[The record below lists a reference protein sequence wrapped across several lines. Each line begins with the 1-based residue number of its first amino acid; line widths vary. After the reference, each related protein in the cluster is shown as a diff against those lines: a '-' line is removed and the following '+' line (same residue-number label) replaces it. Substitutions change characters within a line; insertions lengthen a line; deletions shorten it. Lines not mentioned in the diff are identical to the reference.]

1 MPSAIV
7 EAGGS
12 VTRSRASSARFI
24 AGSVSACTPITR
36 TSGRWDLIARPT
48 PPTSPPPPTGT
59 RTASMS
65 GRCASRSEE
74 HTSEL
79 QSRLHLV
86 CRLLLEKKKKKD
98 ENKRMMKDK
107 QQQEHHV
114 IM

>member
-48 PPTSPPPPTGT
+48 PPDRKST
-59 RTASMS
+59 RLNSSHGYISYAVF
-65 GRCASRSEE
+65 C
-74 HTSEL
+74 L
-79 QSRLHLV
+79 
-86 CRLLLEKKKKKD
+86 KKKKEGRGVSD
-98 ENKRMMKDK
+98 RCLLVQGEGGASGRRS
-107 QQQEHHV
+107 V
-114 IM
+114 AVGRLARLTG